1 MSMPL
6 LKMGIKSNGRL
17 LLLFMGIIT
26 IYAGVI
32 TAMYDPELGEGIN
45 AMAESMP
52 ELFAAF
58 GMQNPGITL
67 LDFIINYLYGFILI
81 VIPFIYTMIMCYK
94 LAAQYIDK
102 GSMAYLLNT
111 HYSRKKILVTQGF
124 VLLLGILLLVVYAS
138 VLVIVFSALMY
149 EGELEV
155 SEFLVLNAGLLFL
168 EFFLAA
174 LGFLT
179 ACMFNELK
187 YSVGIGAGLG
197 LIFVLI
203 QMLSQVNDKV
213 NFLKYFTPLSLF
225 MPEEIIQY
233 EPEALAGVGI
243 LFVLTICLFT
253 VSVAGFEKRDLPL

>member
-6 LKMGIKSNGRL
+6 LKTEVKANVKL

-26 IYAGVI
+26 LYAGVI
-32 TAMYDPELGEGIN
+32 TAMYDPELGAGMN
-45 AMAESMP
+45 AMAQSMP

-58 GMQNPGITL
+58 GMQNPGVTL

-81 VIPFIYTMIMCYK
+81 IIPYVFIIIMCYK
-94 LAAQYIDK
+94 LVAKYIDN

-111 HYSRKKILVTQGF
+111 HYSRKRIVITQGF
-124 VLLLGILLLVVYAS
+124 VLLSGVLLLIVYAS
-138 VLVIVFSALMY
+138 LLIILSSSVMY
-149 EGELEV
+149 EENLGV
-155 SEFLVLNAGLLFL
+155 SKFLVLNLGLLCL

-174 LGFLT
+174 LGFLF
-179 ACMFNELK
+179 ACLFNELK

-213 NFLKYFTPLSLF
+213 EFLKYFTPLTLF
-225 MPEEIIQY
+225 MPEKLVEYDAGAWIG
-233 EPEALAGVGI
+233 AGV
-243 LFVLTICLFT
+243 LFVLTVCLMGI
-253 VSVAGFEKRDLPL
+253 SVAGFNKRDLPL